1 MYGALGVMIVMMV
14 MNNRKRKKQA
24 QDLQDSVVEG
34 AYVMLTSGIYGKIV
48 AIDEAR
54 VTIES
59 TPGTVLT
66 VNRLAVRQ
74 VETNYEAPKPAAKKT
89 PAKAV
94 AKPAA
99 KKAPAKKP
107 ATKK

>member
-24 QDLQDSVVEG
+24 ADLQSAVVEG

-74 VETNYEAPKPAAKKT
+74 VETNYEAPKPAVKKT
-89 PAKAV
+89 AAKAV
-94 AKPAA
+94 VKPAA

-107 ATKK
+107 AAKK